1 MTVENYS
8 GKDAFKKGEGTP
20 SDYAVGISG
29 GIGGWLSLIDKRLA
43 GVTPMLRRVAS
54 SLEDLVVLAKWAGD
68 KDEAPPGVS
77 KGVLVYRLCEL
88 RRGWT
93 VADYHDAYGDE
104 LEDLPDDIQG
114 CRDICRQY
122 IYNNYD
128 YDYLEEVIE
137 NEEMGDN
144 IDRLDRQDFGIERVK
159 DARTKMSAFI
169 HHTHRSQQ
177 FHLIAIIQCADSFK
191 WIVFERVDLP
201 DGGKH
206 DIELAT
212 KHTEIGAKD
221 WLKDNYMEADYTA
234 YYQRKED
241 DNG

>member
-1 MTVENYS
+1 MIENYS

-20 SDYAVGISG
+20 SVSSLAGGISG
-29 GIGGWLSLIDKRLA
+29 GVGGWLSLIDKRLA
-43 GVTPMLRRVAS
+43 KITS
-54 SLEDLVVLAKWAGD
+54 SLEDLVCLAKWAGD
-68 KDEAPPGVS
+68 KDAPPVAKPSPQFGRAALVS
-77 KGVLVYRLCEL
+77 RLCRL
-88 RRGWT
+88 RKDWA
-93 VADYHDAYGDE
+93 VADYHNAYGDE

-122 IYNNYD
+122 IYNSYD
-128 YDYLEEVIE
+128 YGYLEEVIE
-137 NEEMGDN
+137 NEEGGDN

-169 HHTHRSQQ
+169 HHTHRSPQ
-177 FHLIAIIQCADSFK
+177 FHLIAITQCADSFK
-191 WIVFERVDLP
+191 WIVFKRVDLP

-206 DIELAT
+206 DIELT
-212 KHTEIGAKD
+212 TEMTQLKAEA

-241 DNG
+241 NDG